1 MADAPTAEIP
11 ALATLLPATADGWKV
26 SEPDDLYQF
35 TGILQTTHLMERT
48 YLRADADGQ
57 PVQITVYV
65 AYWPAGQT
73 SVSRVASHTPD
84 ACWPGAGWSSQ
95 TTGRDRRQ
103 ALAVGELRLAPAEY
117 RLFRTDRG
125 FAQHVWFWHVFDNRV
140 IDYRDPYSIPAL
152 LQIALQYGFKRQG
165 SQYFV
170 RLSSNRPWSDL
181 AAEPLMRDILA
192 GLARTGL

>member
-1 MADAPTAEIP
+1 
-11 ALATLLPATADGWKV
+11 
-26 SEPDDLYQF
+26 
-35 TGILQTTHLMERT
+35 MERT

-57 PVQITVYV
+57 PMQITVYV

-84 ACWPGAGWSSQ
+84 ACWPGAGWTSQ
-95 TTGRDRRQ
+95 TAAGDRRQ
-103 ALAVGELRLAPAEY
+103 TLAVEGRRLAPAEY

-181 AAEPLMRDILA
+181 AAEPLMREILA